1 VQVSSRSATT
11 YYSRRLLAQTQTRI
25 AAATQIIRIM
35 PGSPQ
40 KVVNSI
46 QFPKLQK
53 NARPSKDDELKLE
66 LITYENQ
73 QKGASSG
80 AGASLSLE
88 LIYGDR
94 PTEKGSASGVTAV
107 EEEVMKL
114 EQQQQAMMNNGG
126 SSKDVVELMRGF
138 ATGLQTR
145 QLQAVRKH
153 AENVTLDEQEKAVE
167 MLAAPQ
173 VFSGPSLR
181 LSRSTPNGKPEGGSR
196 RAARSVPRLRPRNL
210 RRGSK

>member
-1 VQVSSRSATT
+1 MQVSSRSATT
-11 YYSRRLLAQTQTRI
+11 YYSRRLLAQTQTRTV
-25 AAATQIIRIM
+25 AATQIIRIM

-153 AENVTLDEQEKAVE
+153 AENVTLDEQEKAVG
-167 MLAAPQ
+167 MLRGA
-173 VFSGPSLR
+173 SGLQR
-181 LSRSTPNGKPEGGSR
+181 TQLEALKKHAQRQAEGGQQKSSQISAKVAASKPPSR
-196 RAARSVPRLRPRNL
+196 L
-210 RRGSK
+210 